1 MKFHASTA
9 VRAILGIATAS
20 CAIAPVD
27 IVAQVVRLLPDLQ
40 TVIPLQLQVVNKQQ
54 REILRFSNGVANT
67 GDGPWQMRPEF
78 PATDPTLPQKAIQ
91 QIVGSDGSI
100 VSEHVVSEFQFHPEH
115 NHWHIN
121 AIALFEIRAGSP
133 TGPVVGENTLKTTF
147 CLIDWYK
154 MEGPSK
160 TPDRVFFDCDGE
172 LQGVSPGWVDQYHQA
187 TPGQQLDITGVPP
200 GLYYLVSTAGPDGN
214 FIEKDTS
221 NNTAWVGFKLSRD
234 SKGNAKIAIVDQ
246 SPCDTP
252 ALCGVG
258 APNR

>member
-1 MKFHASTA
+1 MKTNISTILIHLALTAPFFSLPATFAHAE
-9 VRAILGIATAS
+9 
-20 CAIAPVD
+20 
-27 IVAQVVRLLPDLQ
+27 VVPLLPDLQ
-40 TVIPLQLQVVNKQQ
+40 TVIPLQLQIVNKQQ

-78 PATDPTLPQKAIQ
+78 PANDPTQPQKAIQ
-91 QIVGSDGSI
+91 RIIGSDGNLFD
-100 VSEHVVSEFQFHPEH
+100 EQVVSEFQFHPDH

-121 AIALFEIRAGSP
+121 AIALFEIRADSP
-133 TGPVVGENTLKTTF
+133 TGTIVGGNTLKTTF
-147 CLIDWYK
+147 CLVDWYK
-154 MEGPSK
+154 MEGSSK

-187 TPGQQLDITGVPP
+187 TPGQQLDITGMPP

-214 FIEKDTS
+214 FVEKDTS
-221 NNTAWVGFKLSRD
+221 NNTAWVGFRLSRD
-234 SKGNAKIAIVDQ
+234 SKGNPKIKVEEHSD
-246 SPCDTP
+246 CETP